1 MKVIYTTS
9 DKDKRIKVR
18 AIPVEFHAVG
28 HSFEH
33 SLASSMSQETHTA
46 NWLDTRST
54 ISPMNELFVRSSSHL
69 P

>member
-46 NWLDTRST
+46 N
-54 ISPMNELFVRSSSHL
+54 
-69 P
+69 